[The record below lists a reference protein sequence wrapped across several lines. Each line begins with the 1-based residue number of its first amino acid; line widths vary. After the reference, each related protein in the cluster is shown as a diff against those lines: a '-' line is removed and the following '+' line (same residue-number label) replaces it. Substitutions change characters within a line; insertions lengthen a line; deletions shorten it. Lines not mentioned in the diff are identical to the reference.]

1 MNEYE
6 SKTMSRLIDKI
17 RNKKIAL
24 KAATYKY
31 RSLHEWWEKKGFSL
45 PPTRTDIELWR
56 AAREQI

>member
-1 MNEYE
+1 MI
-6 SKTMSRLIDKI
+6 TTDKI

-45 PPTRTDIELWR
+45 PPARTDIELWR